1 MSSFES
7 RCLWDCHKDFKPV
20 FYKLYTDEIFA
31 LFSSLDHTDE
41 FKEDFLSKHSDINF
55 SVKKKKDGCSPFFD
69 IKLTFSWKRE
79 IWNVYRKKTFSEVY
93 TNFKSIIHG
102 KYNISLIKS
111 LLFRCFSLWSDFAKF
126 HHEVDKLR
134 SM

>member
-55 SVKKKKDGCSPFFD
+55 SVKKKKDGCSPFCENG
-69 IKLTFSWKRE
+69 KFST
-79 IWNVYRKKTFSEVY
+79 NVYRKKTFSEVY
-93 TNFKSIIHG
+93 TNFKSIIHE

-111 LLFRCFSLWSDFAKF
+111 LLFRCFSFWSDFAKF